1 MPIFMSHANKNRKN
15 SERALLLIKS
25 MGALKLCLMRGQLS
39 AGSMLRKTKQR
50 RFEWFACCKLQQ
62 HDEVS
67 NALAQVRNR
76 KPAAS
81 AYVHV
86 FPGVRSIKC
95 ALSLSHQD
103 RCYSV
108 EARGINRHQ
117 RLEWVRRVG
126 RGSWSSSCDILHI
139 EEAWKARR

>member
-1 MPIFMSHANKNRKN
+1 MSHANKNRKN
-15 SERALLLIKS
+15 SERGLLLIKS
-25 MGALKLCLMRGQLS
+25 MGALKLCLMFRGQLS

-95 ALSLSHQD
+95 ALSTQSLSHQD

-108 EARGINRHQ
+108 EARGINRLI
-117 RLEWVRRVG
+117 RN
-126 RGSWSSSCDILHI
+126 
-139 EEAWKARR
+139 

>member
-1 MPIFMSHANKNRKN
+1 MEKLERMPIFMSHANKNRKN
-15 SERALLLIKS
+15 SERGLLLIKS
-25 MGALKLCLMRGQLS
+25 MGALKLCLMFRGQLS

-76 KPAAS
+76 KTAAS

-86 FPGVRSIKC
+86 FPGVRSIKF
-95 ALSLSHQD
+95 ALSHCRTRIVAIVSK
-103 RCYSV
+103 
-108 EARGINRHQ
+108 
-117 RLEWVRRVG
+117 LEV
-126 RGSWSSSCDILHI
+126 
-139 EEAWKARR
+139 